1 MTAMQAQM
9 TLEEVGCVYRV
20 RHGLMRRHHYSA
32 LKSVSFTLYRGETL
46 GLIGRNGAGKSTLL
60 RLIAG
65 ILLPDSGRII
75 THGSCSISLLTLQLG
90 FSAELSG
97 RDNAI
102 MGAMLMGYSR
112 SQAQR
117 RLPGIIEFSE
127 LGAWIDEPIKT
138 YSSGMRAR
146 LGFSIAMETS
156 PDVLLVDEVLG
167 VGDEAFRAKSVAAMK
182 EKMAAGQ
189 TVVFVSHQTPVMREL
204 CHRIVWIEQGM
215 THMEGEVAE
224 VLQAYHQSSQAC

>member
-1 MTAMQAQM
+1 MPMQPHIS
-9 TLEEVGCVYRV
+9 LKNVGCSYRV
-20 RHGLMRRHHYSA
+20 RQGLMRRRIYEA

-65 ILLPDSGRII
+65 ILLPDAGCII
-75 THGSCSISLLTLQLG
+75 VHQPGTFSLLTLQLG
-90 FSAELSG
+90 FSGDLSG

-112 SQAQR
+112 AQAND
-117 RLPGIIEFSE
+117 RLPNIIEFAE
-127 LGAWIDEPIKT
+127 LGSWINEPLKT

-146 LGFSIAMETS
+146 LGFAVAMETS

-167 VGDEAFRAKSVAAMK
+167 VGDEAFRNKSVKAMK
-182 EKMAAGQ
+182 EKMGSNQ
-189 TVVFVSHQTPVMREL
+189 TVVFVSHQPQIIKDL
-204 CHRIVWIEQGM
+204 CSRVVWIEEGV
-215 THMEGEVAE
+215 TRMEGPTGD
-224 VLQAYHQSSQAC
+224 VLDAYAKWTQTR